1 MFKKIFIF
9 AVIILLIPIVF
20 LQITNYSV
28 GQNNTQLFQQF
39 ETIQEDPE
47 YIRIVFY
54 NVENLFDI
62 YDDSLKN
69 DEEFTPAGIK
79 NWNYKK
85 FQQKLNNIYKTI
97 IAIGEWEPP
106 AIVCL
111 CEIENRYVL
120 NKLVYETPLKKFN
133 YKIIHEESPDL
144 RGIDVALLYRPK
156 KFKPLFH
163 KAIPVIFPFDT
174 AKKTRDI
181 LYVKGVVFNEDTLHL
196 FVNHWPSRYGGLLAT
211 KSLRNFTASVLKNT
225 VDSIFEN
232 NSSAN
237 ILIMGDFNDEP
248 TDQSLTISLNA
259 VTDTINIKSA
269 GLINLMA
276 LKQKT
281 LNEGTLKY
289 KNNWNFFDQFIVS
302 YSLFN
307 GNNKLHI
314 DSQGAQ
320 IFNADFLK
328 EEDSKYLGIKP
339 FRTYSGP
346 KYLGGFSDHFPV
358 YIDLFAN

>member
-9 AVIILLIPIVF
+9 AVIILFIPIVI
-20 LQITNYSV
+20 LRITNYSI
-28 GQNNTQLFQQF
+28 GQNNTQLLNQSD
-39 ETIQEDPE
+39 TNQEDRE
-47 YIRIVFY
+47 HIRIVFY

-69 DEEFTPAGIK
+69 DKEFTPAGIK
-79 NWNYKK
+79 NWNYNK
-85 FQQKLNNIYKTI
+85 FQQKLNNIYKTL
-97 IAIGEWEPP
+97 IAIGEWNPP
-106 AIVCL
+106 AIVGL

-133 YKIIHEESPDL
+133 YKIIHEESPDW

-156 KFKPLFH
+156 YFKPLFH
-163 KAIPVIFPFDT
+163 KAIPVIFPFNT

-196 FVNHWPSRYGGLLAT
+196 FINHWPSRYGGLLAS
-211 KSLRNFTASVLKNT
+211 KPLRNFTASVLKNT
-225 VDSIFEN
+225 VDSIFKN

-259 VTDTINIKSA
+259 VTDTINMKSA

-276 LKQKT
+276 LKQKN

-302 YSLFN
+302 YSMFN
-307 GNNKLHI
+307 GNNELHI
-314 DSQGAQ
+314 GSLGAQ

-328 EEDSKYLGIKP
+328 EEDSKYLGVKP

-358 YIDLFAN
+358 YIDLFAK